1 MPQLYQFRDLIR
13 RYSVP
18 FEVEV
23 TTEGAYNE
31 LGEYVEGVT
40 TLEPYRAALIPLS
53 SQVIYQS
60 GGRLDER
67 DRQLIKT
74 GAPLALGS
82 HIRYKGRRYKVET
95 WTEFEDYADF
105 NTYLLKHLSEVGV

>member
-23 TTEGAYNE
+23 AQDGVIDD
-31 LGEYVEGVT
+31 LGEYIEGIV
-40 TLEPYRAALIPLS
+40 TLEPQRAALIPLS
-53 SQVIYQS
+53 SQAIYQS

-105 NTYLLKHLSEVGV
+105 NTYLLKHVSEVSG